1 MTDDA
6 IYMDYAATTPVDP
19 RVAERMA
26 ACLTA
31 DGLFGNPASIQH
43 CTGRAAREAV
53 EQARAEVA
61 ALINATPPEIIFTS
75 GATESINLAL
85 RGVAAFH
92 SERGRHIVTSRIEHA
107 AVLDTCRALER
118 DGFDITYVEPAA
130 DGVLDPASFAA
141 ALRDDTVLCSVMH
154 VNNEIGVYNDI
165 AAIGA
170 AARARGVLMH
180 VDGAQ
185 SLGKLPIDLAELP
198 VDLMSFSAHKIY
210 GPKGAGALYVRQRP
224 PTRLTP
230 IIFGGG
236 QERGLRSG
244 TLATHQIVGMGA
256 ACAIAAEEIAT
267 EPAQI
272 TALRERLW
280 AGLKQL
286 PDTRLNGHPE
296 RRVCGIVNVAFGGI
310 EGESLLLALDGLC
323 VSAGSAC
330 SSAKQ
335 GPSYVLRALGLDTA
349 LAESSLRFSLGR
361 FSTEAEVDG
370 AVAIVA
376 GALERL
382 RAFSPLG
389 EAAQTAQSRS

>member
-1 MTDDA
+1 MTDEA

-118 DGFDITYVEPAA
+118 DGFEITYVEPDA
-130 DGVLDPASFAA
+130 DGVLEPARFAA

-170 AARARGVLMH
+170 AARERGVLMH

-185 SLGKLPIDLAELP
+185 SLGKLPIDLAEMP

-280 AGLKQL
+280 AGLRQL
-286 PDTRLNGHPE
+286 PDTRLNGHRE

-330 SSAKQ
+330 SSAKR

-361 FSTEAEVDG
+361 FSTQAEVDG
-370 AVAIVA
+370 AIAIVA

-382 RAFSPLG
+382 RAFSPLAG
-389 EAAQTAQSRS
+389 PAVSGAKT